1 MSEVNGRSNINGA
14 ISAAMG
20 EIQKLGKDDRNQH
33 GNYSFASI
41 DAFLD
46 MCRPIC
52 AAHGLHPLVNTVAS
66 ETFEAGNNKLWAKFT
81 YQISLAH
88 TSGENIEPVGMDVM
102 LPLTGAQTSG
112 SAQSYAVKQFL
123 RGLFLISTGDRDDVD
138 LKPQAE
144 EDGVGSGA
152 TQAGAGS
159 KSFEYDIETIKA
171 KISSCT
177 KLSALNI
184 YIEENNGT
192 WNKIDRLNKNHWA
205 IIYAH
210 WKQREKELQNGQ

>member
-1 MSEVNGRSNINGA
+1 MENRSNINSA

-20 EIQKLGKDDRNQH
+20 EIQKLGKDDKNPH

-123 RGLFLISTGDRDDVD
+123 RGLFLISTGDKDDPD
-138 LKPQAE
+138 FHKPAPS
-144 EDGVGSGA
+144 DGVD
-152 TQAGAGS
+152 S
-159 KSFEYDIETIKA
+159 KEPLAVSPIETFQYDIETIKA
-171 KISSCT
+171 KISSFT

-184 YIEENNGT
+184 YIEENHGL
-192 WNKIDRLNKNHWA
+192 WNKIDQSNKNHWA

-210 WKQREKELQNGQ
+210 WKRREKELQNGQ

>member
-1 MSEVNGRSNINGA
+1 MENRSNINSA

-20 EIQKLGKDDRNQH
+20 EIQKLGKDDKNPH

-66 ETFEAGNNKLWAKFT
+66 DTFEAGNNKLWAKFT

-123 RGLFLISTGDRDDVD
+123 RGLFLISTGDKDDPD
-138 LKPQAE
+138 FHKPAPN
-144 EDGVGSGA
+144 DGVD
-152 TQAGAGS
+152 S
-159 KSFEYDIETIKA
+159 KEPLSVSPIETFQYDIETIKA
-171 KISSCT
+171 KISSFT

-192 WNKIDRLNKNHWA
+192 WHKIEKQKKDDWG

>member
-1 MSEVNGRSNINGA
+1 MSEVNGRSNINVA

-20 EIQKLGKDDRNQH
+20 EIQKLGKDDKNPH

-88 TSGENIEPVGMDVM
+88 TSGENIEPVGMNVM

-123 RGLFLISTGDRDDVD
+123 RGLFLISTGDKDDPD
-138 LKPQAE
+138 FHKPAPS
-144 EDGVGSGA
+144 DGVD
-152 TQAGAGS
+152 S
-159 KSFEYDIETIKA
+159 KEPLAVSPIETFQYDIETIKA
-171 KISSCT
+171 KISSFT

-184 YIEENNGT
+184 YINENNGT
-192 WNKIDRLNKNHWA
+192 WNKIDQLNKNHWA

-210 WKQREKELQNGQ
+210 WKQKEKELQNGQ

>member
-1 MSEVNGRSNINGA
+1 MENRSNINSA

-20 EIQKLGKDDRNQH
+20 EIQKLGKDDKNPH

-123 RGLFLISTGDRDDVD
+123 RGLFIISTGDRDDVD

-144 EDGVGSGA
+144 EDGVDSGA
-152 TQAGAGS
+152 TQVGAGS
-159 KSFEYDIETIKA
+159 KSFE
-171 KISSCT
+171 
-177 KLSALNI
+177 
-184 YIEENNGT
+184 
-192 WNKIDRLNKNHWA
+192 
-205 IIYAH
+205 
-210 WKQREKELQNGQ
+210 

>member
-1 MSEVNGRSNINGA
+1 MENRSNINSA

-20 EIQKLGKDDRNQH
+20 EIQKLGKDDKNPH

-123 RGLFLISTGDRDDVD
+123 RGLFLISTGDKDDVD

-144 EDGVGSGA
+144 EDGVDSSA

-171 KISSCT
+171 KISSFT

-192 WNKIDRLNKNHWA
+192 WHKIEKQKTDDWG